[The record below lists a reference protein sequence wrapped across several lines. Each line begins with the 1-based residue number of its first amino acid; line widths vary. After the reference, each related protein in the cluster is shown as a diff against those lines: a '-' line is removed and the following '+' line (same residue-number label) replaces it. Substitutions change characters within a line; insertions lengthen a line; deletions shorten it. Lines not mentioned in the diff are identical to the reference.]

1 MKLKNVLCL
10 LLAGVMS
17 ASMLTGCASRKP
29 AQDDDGRISISMYMW
44 DRSMFKELS
53 P

>member
-1 MKLKNVLCL
+1 MKLKKIVSL
-10 LLAGVMS
+10 LLAGIMS
-17 ASMLTGCASRKP
+17 ATVLTSCAGRNAAK
-29 AQDDDGRISISMYMW
+29 DNNGRISISMYMW